1 MQLNLRH
8 LFFKSQSILGA
19 TMGSLGEFHE
29 VLGLVAATV
38 LAHGSLIKAIA
49 MIILGLLFG
58 LVGGV
63 IADFL
68 GVGETRGIDWI
79 RHGIQ
84 IGLAILFV
92 WVFTR
97 LATRDAARRRIER

>member
-1 MQLNLRH
+1 M
-8 LFFKSQSILGA
+8 IA
-19 TMGSLGEFHE
+19 TLLWALIGG
-29 VLGLVAATV
+29 VIIGV
-38 LAHGSLIKAIA
+38 LARLILPGRQNISMIA
-49 MIILGLLFG
+49 TISIGFLAALI
-58 LVGGV
+58 GGV

-97 LATRDAARRRIER
+97 LASKDAAKRSIEP

>member
-1 MQLNLRH
+1 MISTLLWALIGGAVIGVLARVILPGRQYL
-8 LFFKSQSILGA
+8 SIWA
-19 TMGSLGEFHE
+19 TIGVGF
-29 VLGLVAATV
+29 VAA
-38 LAHGSLIKAIA
+38 
-49 MIILGLLFG
+49 

-92 WVFTR
+92 WIFSR
-97 LATRDAARRRIER
+97 LAARDVAKRSIER

>member
-1 MQLNLRH
+1 MI
-8 LFFKSQSILGA
+8 SILLWAVIGGA
-19 TMGSLGEFHE
+19 IIGALARLILPGRQNISIFATISIGFI
-29 VLGLVAATV
+29 AA
-38 LAHGSLIKAIA
+38 
-49 MIILGLLFG
+49 

-63 IADFL
+63 IADLF

-92 WVFTR
+92 WIFTR
-97 LATRDAARRRIER
+97 LATRDAAKRDSIGH

>member
-1 MQLNLRH
+1 MIATLLWALIGGVIIGALARLILPGRQYI
-8 LFFKSQSILGA
+8 SIWA
-19 TMGSLGEFHE
+19 TITIGFI
-29 VLGLVAATV
+29 AA
-38 LAHGSLIKAIA
+38 
-49 MIILGLLFG
+49 

-63 IADFL
+63 IADLL

-92 WVFTR
+92 WIFTR
-97 LATRDAARRRIER
+97 LAARDAAKRSLEQ

>member
-1 MQLNLRH
+1 MI
-8 LFFKSQSILGA
+8 SILLWALIGGA
-19 TMGSLGEFHE
+19 LIG
-29 VLGLVAATV
+29 V
-38 LAHGSLIKAIA
+38 LARLILPGRQHISTVATITIGVIA
-49 MIILGLLFG
+49 A

-97 LATRDAARRRIER
+97 LVARDAAKRDSIEH